1 MTIRIATRT
10 SQLAMAQSGWVAN
23 EIAAALGC
31 ECELVGLNTRGDT
44 ERGPLVELGGKGLF
58 TAELETALRER
69 TLELAV
75 HSAKDMPAEMDSD
88 LVIAAVP
95 PREDPR
101 DALVSRYGGLDSL
114 SEGATVGTGSVR
126 RAAALLALRPDVNIV
141 PIRGNVQ
148 TRLARAAG
156 DDADLDAV
164 LLAMA
169 GLNRSGLSID
179 YGDVIFP
186 LATDDMI
193 PAGGQGILVVQTHES
208 QTDLIEQLRAVDCAA
223 TREALLVERAVLRGL
238 GASCQSCVA
247 VYVEPI
253 EGGWRGVGMN
263 GSDDGEVIREVR
275 LEFETSAELADELT
289 RAMEL

>member
-1 MTIRIATRT
+1 
-10 SQLAMAQSGWVAN
+10 MAQSGWVAG
-23 EIAAALGC
+23 EISSALGC
-31 ECELVGLNTRGDT
+31 ECELVGLTTRGDT

-75 HSAKDMPAEMDSD
+75 HSAKDMPAEMEPD
-88 LVIAAVP
+88 LIIAAVP

-101 DALVSRYGGLDSL
+101 DALISRHGDLDSL
-114 SEGATVGTGSVR
+114 AQGATVGTGSVR
-126 RAAALLALRPDVNIV
+126 RSAALLALRPDLQIV

-148 TRLARAAG
+148 TRLNRAAG
-156 DDADLDAV
+156 DNADLDAV
-164 LLAMA
+164 VLAMA
-169 GLNRSGLSID
+169 GLNRSGLAAEHA
-179 YGDVIFP
+179 DVIFP
-186 LATDDMI
+186 IVTDDMI

-208 QTDLIEQLRAVDCAA
+208 QTDLVERLRAVDCAA

-253 EGGWRGVGMN
+253 DGGWRGTGMN
-263 GSDDGEVIREVR
+263 GSEDGEVIREVR
-275 LEFETSAELADELT
+275 LEFETSTELADELT
-289 RAMEL
+289 RAMQLD